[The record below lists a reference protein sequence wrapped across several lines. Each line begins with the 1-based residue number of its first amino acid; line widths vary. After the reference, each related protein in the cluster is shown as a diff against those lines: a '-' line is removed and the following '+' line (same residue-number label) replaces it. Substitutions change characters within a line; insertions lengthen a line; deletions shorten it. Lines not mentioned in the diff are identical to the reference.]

1 MLYSLKYEWFLILFN
16 DLISPFTT
24 GFNGKQKADI
34 QMKGLVYIS
43 SCLIVF
49 TLVTNYCLIL
59 FTLVTEFSLI
69 VISFVT
75 KCCLIVFTLVSNYCL
90 IVFTRV
96 TMCCL
101 IVFTLVQVI
110 QPEAGGHHESGQWE
124 GSRAEC
130 WQVRVSS
137 SVRRTARRCGQVWAE
152 VLVLTGLGDH
162 QVVLLISLTRS
173 TSLAFELSYQEYIK
187 SEF

>member
-49 TLVTNYCLIL
+49 TLVTEC
-59 FTLVTEFSLI
+59 SLI
-69 VISFVT
+69 VFSFVT

-90 IVFTRV
+90 IVFT
-96 TMCCL
+96 
-101 IVFTLVQVI
+101 LVQVL

-124 GSRAEC
+124 GSRAEG

-152 VLVLTGLGDH
+152 VPVLTGLGDH
-162 QVVLLISLTRS
+162 QVVLLISLTKS
-173 TSLAFELSYQEYIK
+173 TSLTLNSPTKSTLSLSSELFCNEYIK
-187 SEF
+187 CYQKLQIKI